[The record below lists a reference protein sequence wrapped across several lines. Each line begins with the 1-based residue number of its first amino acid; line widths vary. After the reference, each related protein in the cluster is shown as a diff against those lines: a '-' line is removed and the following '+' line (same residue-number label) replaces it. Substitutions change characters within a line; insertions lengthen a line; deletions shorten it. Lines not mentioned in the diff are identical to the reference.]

1 MSTLPEEQI
10 QLLTNGITE
19 DVVRPVASCTH
30 PPAAPALLSP
40 SLPPTPPAYR
50 LTASGGRLPPDPA
63 RLPPAYRLTADAA
76 RVHRWVRCVCWSTTS

>member
-30 PPAAPALLSP
+30 PPAPPALLSP
-40 SLPPTPPAYR
+40 SLPPTPA
-50 LTASGGRLPPDPA
+50 AGVCGA
-63 RLPPAYRLTADAA
+63 LPPAYRLTADAA